1 MIFLPN
7 RDITESV
14 DIFSNVLCNIFN
26 SFIVSYSS
34 KCLAEISPF
43 YRKGN
48 KRVKLENSILPNLS
62 KNSMSNFVK
71 SMWIWH
77 MVQYITMPSSNAWK
91 LEKKLLTKAKL
102 AELSWPINS
111 IGLSQ
116 PWSSY
121 DKTECVLIYVTC
133 LKAYP

>member
-48 KRVKLENSILPNLS
+48 KRVKLENSISPNLS
-62 KNSMSNFVK
+62 KNYGK
-71 SMWIWH
+71 
-77 MVQYITMPSSNAWK
+77 TMPAQMI
-91 LEKKLLTKAKL
+91 KL
-102 AELSWPINS
+102 AFPKYQCGFGIWFS
-111 IGLSQ
+111 
-116 PWSSY
+116 
-121 DKTECVLIYVTC
+121 T
-133 LKAYP
+133 